1 MRIRSGYSNELP
13 SKYQEVEYIAS
24 SGTQYIN
31 TGYIP
36 KVNNVNLELDMAWTG
51 NTIGAFET
59 FMGFMYSTTQ
69 NNPRMGLH
77 KYSSALMFG
86 ANATTTS
93 AIAPVKNERFI
104 YRGDFTSGAQKLYK
118 NGTQITTNSTTYDFS
133 TNTCPVY
140 IFARYCPNSMN
151 YSTIRVYRAKIYE
164 GTTLKMDFIPCYR
177 KSDNIIGLYDLANGT
192 FYTNAGSGTFI
203 KGKDTKD
210 SFKVSTA
217 IAEGTTNLGETSMNY
232 SNHANGSTVSCI
244 GWGGDAGTCTFYH
257 SGGYNNYPYKIYH
270 KTATGTGGIYFKTA
284 NDITI
289 EAGKT
294 YTMSVYIKASVN
306 VNNASAY
313 SFNINRGSDNYYIN
327 YGASFNITTNW
338 KRLVKTFTAT
348 SSQAGLYGEMSIIYD
363 DNVTDYYVYY
373 SGFQIEEKDHVTPY
387 VDGTREDNMVINF
400 KPRTTLLPPEY
411 QQIEYTANTDG
422 AQYIEYPFI
431 PDYDKGW
438 KFEIGF
444 NPTDTTTRYA
454 LTANYNVGSYQVSLE
469 LRANAKAR
477 LWCNSGSK
485 DMDSSNSFVANQ
497 LNEAS
502 FSYYSGICTIV
513 LNGVTTTSSATVS
526 GICSSTSMYMFLDK
540 AKRTSTFPKSIKIYY
555 LRVYDGTDLVFN
567 LIPCYRKSDNVIG
580 MYDIVNKVF
589 YSNSGTGNFT
599 KGNNK
604 VTIL

>member
-1 MRIRSGYSNELP
+1 MKIRGLLLP
-13 SKYQEVEYIAS
+13 IEYQQVEYIES

-31 TGYIP
+31 TNYIP
-36 KVNNVNLELDMAWTG
+36 KVNNVNLELDMAWAG
-51 NTIGAFET
+51 NTLGAFET
-59 FMGFMYSTTQ
+59 FMGFMKSTTE
-69 NNPRMGLH
+69 NNPRIGLH
-77 KYSSALMFG
+77 KYSSRLMFG

-93 AIAPVKNERFI
+93 EIAPVKNERFI
-104 YRGDFTSGAQKLYK
+104 YRGDFTSGSQKLYK
-118 NGTQITTNSTTYDFS
+118 NGAQIASNSTTYNFS
-133 TNTCPVY
+133 TNICPVY

>member
-1 MRIRSGYSNELP
+1 MKIRGLLLP
-13 SKYQEVEYIAS
+13 IEYQQVEYIES

-31 TGYIP
+31 TNYIP
-36 KVNNVNLELDMAWTG
+36 KVNNVNLELDMAWAG
-51 NTIGAFET
+51 NTLGAFET
-59 FMGFMYSTTQ
+59 FMGFMKSTTE
-69 NNPRMGLH
+69 NNPRIGLH
-77 KYSSALMFG
+77 KYSSRLMFG
-86 ANATTTS
+86 ANAITTS
-93 AIAPVKNERFI
+93 EIAPVKNERFI

-118 NGTQITTNSTTYDFS
+118 NGTQITTNGTTYDFS

-151 YSTIRVYRAKIYE
+151 YSTMRVYRAKIYE

-177 KSDNIIGLYDLANGT
+177 KSDSVIGLYELVNET

-203 KGKDTKD
+203 KGNNVFLSYKTP
-210 SFKVSTA
+210 
-217 IAEGTTNLGETSMNY
+217 IALEGTTNL
-232 SNHANGSTVSCI
+232 I
-244 GWGGDAGTCTFYH
+244 
-257 SGGYNNYPYKIYH
+257 SGI
-270 KTATGTGGIYFKTA
+270 
-284 NDITI
+284 
-289 EAGKT
+289 
-294 YTMSVYIKASVN
+294 ASVN
-306 VNNASAY
+306 SRCSKSGNGVFVNWSSSAGDTYFFFSMRSQPAANTTYTLSFKVSGLNGETGIVWAWSNLNDNQYKVEIKNGLNA
-313 SFNINRGSDNYYIN
+313 I
-327 YGASFNITTNW
+327 
-338 KRLVKTFTAT
+338 TFTLDGTETRCFFDDKANKT
-348 SSQAGLYGEMSIIYD
+348 GVSYYMYD
-363 DNVTDYYVYY
+363 
-373 SGFQIEEKDHVTPY
+373 FQLEAKDHATLY
-387 VDGTREDNMVINF
+387 VNGTREDNTIVNF
-400 KPRTTLLPPEY
+400 KPHTTLLPPEY
-411 QQIEYTANTDG
+411 QQTEYTANTDG

-431 PDYDKGW
+431 PDYNKGW

-477 LWCNSGSK
+477 LWCNSGGK

-497 LNEAS
+497 LNNAT
-502 FSYYSGICTIV
+502 FSYYSGVCTIV
-513 LNGVTTTSSATVS
+513 LNGVTTTSSGTVS